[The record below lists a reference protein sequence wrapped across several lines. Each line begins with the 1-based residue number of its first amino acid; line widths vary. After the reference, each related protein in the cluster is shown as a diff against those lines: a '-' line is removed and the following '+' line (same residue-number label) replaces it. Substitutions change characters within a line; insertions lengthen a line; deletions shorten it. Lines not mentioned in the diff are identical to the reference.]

1 MKSPPVSVLLQT
13 QHNLLLL
20 QRPTVR
26 HGRTNWR
33 WRCQGLYLPP
43 AFLPPTLPPT
53 TAATF
58 SAFSLIIRHKSD
70 WMVKTFFF
78 HPLLNYLHKMYPQL
92 SLSRSFVLLAVF
104 CSVLSCF
111 VARGI
116 IYLSP
121 FWQPSIVHTS
131 SPSPSLMLFLV
142 VLVVFIPVS
151 DHHHQQQQRNLLSSS
166 FSALP
171 SSLKCNGRH
180 LKLRESLERHEDR
193 CTFE

>member
-13 QHNLLLL
+13 QSPSPAAATD
-20 QRPTVR
+20 RPNDMA
-26 HGRTNWR
+26 GRTDDEGAKD
-33 WRCQGLYLPP
+33 CTFFPP
-43 AFLPPTLPPT
+43 TPPTNHRRHFLRILTYYPPQIRLNGENFLLSPPTL
-53 TAATF
+53 
-58 SAFSLIIRHKSD
+58 H
-70 WMVKTFFF
+70 
-78 HPLLNYLHKMYPQL
+78 LHKMYPQL
-92 SLSRSFVLLAVF
+92 SLSRSFVLLAVVF

-121 FWQPSIVHTS
+121 FWQPSIVHTT
-131 SPSPSLMLFLV
+131 SPSTSLMPFLV

-151 DHHHQQQQRNLLSSS
+151 DHHHHQQQIRNLLSST

-171 SSLKCNGRH
+171 SSVKCNGRH
-180 LKLRESLERHEDR
+180 LRLREGLERHEDR